1 MATATYDDVNL
12 IIRLYELRRDPK
24 LREAREW
31 FGSQFKARTLSEFL
45 KECPPGSQGNVYFRM
60 VSSYWD
66 MVASFMASGVL
77 NEELFFQS
85 GGEMIGFWMKT
96 RGIVPDMRDMM
107 KNPFIAKNLE
117 EVAGRYIAW
126 IDKQAPGAL
135 DAMMASM
142 SNQGDAARG

>member
-1 MATATYDDVNL
+1 
-12 IIRLYELRRDPK
+12 
-24 LREAREW
+24 
-31 FGSQFKARTLSEFL
+31 
-45 KECPPGSQGNVYFRM
+45 
-60 VSSYWD
+60 
-66 MVASFMASGVL
+66 
-77 NEELFFQS
+77 
-85 GGEMIGFWMKT
+85 
-96 RGIVPDMRDMM
+96 MRDMM